1 MEERRE
7 AGAKVWAL
15 EVGEPGEVREAGKG
29 EEQAQ
34 GAKSLEGS
42 EGHRVDP
49 GGGRGGQ
56 AEARRAVTKPGHFA
70 GCPATPEQ
78 ALPRTLQLAP
88 FLCNED
94 PRSSCLGTRSCP
106 MRCFQEA
113 VEGRRG
119 ALQGEGNTQ
128 VCRSGWPL
136 NSELPEMI
144 FLGHRTP

>member
-1 MEERRE
+1 M
-7 AGAKVWAL
+7 
-15 EVGEPGEVREAGKG
+15 
-29 EEQAQ
+29 
-34 GAKSLEGS
+34 
-42 EGHRVDP
+42 
-49 GGGRGGQ
+49 
-56 AEARRAVTKPGHFA
+56 TKPGHFA

-144 FLGHRTP
+144 FLGHLTPLISGHVVILRPLLQTQEPNKGQGSWVLVLGSGSPGALLHPMPQFWSAPATPTYTSCVL